1 MKRVKVKNVIVVI
14 GMLFIKL
21 YDFLFNVM
29 SVIYV
34 LGILNL
40 LNNFIINYYIYEKE
54 SLYIVLKCLC

>member
-34 LGILNL
+34 LGIFK
-40 LNNFIINYYIYEKE
+40 FIE
-54 SLYIVLKCLC
+54 